1 MQRGDLHFAF
11 VLNLSSDKYSLV
23 AVFFIFNGFNNWFP
37 IVGKSFVE
45 SVKESLV
52 AAFPTKVKLI
62 IHSLSHQPRLRTH
75 KELVEVSVPFDGYV
89 LLPLML
95 EIFIKRWQTMDLL
108 SMMRELERSLAGE
121 SRRGI
126 LLLKGPEEFII
137 KENLSCL
144 VRFIKHEEPTN

>member
-1 MQRGDLHFAF
+1 M
-11 VLNLSSDKYSLV
+11 
-23 AVFFIFNGFNNWFP
+23 
-37 IVGKSFVE
+37 
-45 SVKESLV
+45 
-52 AAFPTKVKLI
+52 
-62 IHSLSHQPRLRTH
+62 
-75 KELVEVSVPFDGYV
+75 SVPFGGDV
-89 LLPLML
+89 FLPLML